1 MVDGLRNQGAPEP
14 EVGHA
19 ARLGHVAFGGERR
32 RVFGRRD
39 TNWMFEHRGHTA
51 GSRAAGAALETLA
64 CFFHGRLIEVAMRVH
79 ATWNDDLAARADLFV
94 AVPSTGPSAPAGRD
108 PPPPTPPPPP
118 PPPPP

>member
-1 MVDGLRNQGAPEP
+1 MFDGLRNQGAPEP

-19 ARLGHVAFGGERR
+19 ARPGHVSFGGERR

-39 TNWMFEHRGHTA
+39 ANWMFEHRGHTA

-79 ATWNDDLAARADLFV
+79 ATWNDDLATGVDLFV
-94 AVPSTGPSAPAGRD
+94 GVRSTGVSVLEGGDASIPNH
-108 PPPPTPPPPP
+108 
-118 PPPPP
+118 